1 MKDVIERTA
10 QDLIN
15 LPSWLDGQKRAW
27 QSDKRLTEQ
36 YKRQKLSELDAQA
49 RQELARKLE
58 TLFGKFD
65 PVRGLQGGLVWAM
78 LRDAEARLRQARE
91 AYVDTLDA
99 TRLANEYRRVP
110 GLLERF
116 STVEEFERFYDQAT
130 TYERRALQ
138 DTLTEADLRRR
149 FPNDSGLG
157 HLVQRLR
164 RGADQA
170 RRTPEIEAAERE
182 FEAAHRLAA
191 GVHEAS
197 RQAARAF
204 DQGDIMSPSMQVLG
218 QVRVEAKVDPEVGK
232 VTYRVGQRPPLIE
245 VKTSVLPENSPDVNA

>member
-10 QDLIN
+10 QDLID

-116 STVEEFERFYDQAT
+116 STVEELERFYENAT
-130 TYERRALQ
+130 SYERRALQ
-138 DTLTEADLRRR
+138 DVVTEGDLKRR
-149 FPNDSGLG
+149 FPSETGLG
-157 HLVQRLR
+157 HVIKRLR
-164 RGADQA
+164 ADADQA
-170 RRTPEIEAAERE
+170 RRSPEIEAAERE
-182 FEAAHRLAA
+182 LTRVRAQAPRVHRAAQKIVAELEVNHFAETLMA
-191 GVHEAS
+191 
-197 RQAARAF
+197 
-204 DQGDIMSPSMQVLG
+204 SMQRKG
-218 QVRVEAKVDPEVGK
+218 
-232 VTYRVGQRPPLIE
+232 TM
-245 VKTSVLPENSPDVNA
+245 T

>member
-10 QDLIN
+10 QDLID

-91 AYVDTLDA
+91 SYVDTLDA

-116 STVEEFERFYDQAT
+116 STVEEFERFYDNAT
-130 TYERRALQ
+130 AYERRALQ

-149 FPNDSGLG
+149 FPGEAGLG
-157 HLVQRLR
+157 HVIKGLR
-164 RGADQA
+164 ADADAARRSPELDQA
-170 RRTPEIEAAERE
+170 ELDLAE
-182 FEAAHRLAA
+182 AHRLAVVA
-191 GVHEAS
+191 YEAS
-197 RQAARAF
+197 RQAAQEFGEAGF
-204 DQGDIMSPSMQVLG
+204 MAEPMKTLG
-218 QVRVEAKVDPEVGK
+218 QVRVETRFDPEAGK
-232 VTYRVGQRPPLIE
+232 ISYQVSRREPLIA
-245 VKTSVLPENSPDVNA
+245 VKSIATTSETTSS

>member
-15 LPSWLDGQKRAW
+15 LPSWLDGQKSVW
-27 QSDKRLTEQ
+27 KNDKRLTEQ
-36 YKRQKLSELDAQA
+36 YKRQKLSELDSQA
-49 RQELARKLE
+49 RQMLADKLGA
-58 TLFGKFD
+58 LWGKHD
-65 PVRGLQGGLVWAM
+65 LVRGLQGGLVWDM
-78 LRDAEARLRQARE
+78 LKAAEARLREARE

-99 TRLANEYRRVP
+99 QRLANEYRRVP